1 MSPGRGDRTPHARRD
16 RSVRRRAG
24 EGGGV
29 MAGHPGYDKLIFELS
44 SPGRVGYSLP
54 GPDVPKTD
62 VKELLPAKFLR
73 ATPGAL
79 PEVSEL
85 DVVRHYSRLS
95 QMNYGVDTHFYP
107 LGSCTMKYNPKINED
122 MARLAGF
129 ARLHPLTP
137 ESAAQGALQLMHE
150 LSRDLAEVSG
160 MDHVSLQ
167 PAAGAQG
174 ELAGVLMIRAYHL
187 ARGERRTKVLVPDS
201 AHGTNPAS
209 TAIAGYRVVELKSE
223 RTGEVDLLDLERHL
237 DAETAAFM
245 ITLPNTLGL
254 FETRIIEIIEMC
266 HAKGVQVYMDGANLN
281 AILGITRPGDLG
293 FDACHFNLHKT
304 FTTPHG
310 GGGPGAGPVG
320 VKAHLVPFLPTPV
333 VAKAPDGAYT
343 LDWKRPQSIGKLQAF
358 WGNFGMLVRAYTYIR
373 TMGAAGLRSV
383 SENAVLNANY
393 VMKRLAPSYDLGAPG
408 PCMHECVLSARR
420 QKQQAGI
427 TATDIAKPLLDLG
440 FYAPSTYFP
449 LIVEEA
455 LMIEPTE
462 TESKETLDAFC
473 DAMITIAR
481 EAETNPQAVL
491 DAPRTTPV
499 RRLDQTKAA
508 REPNLRWRLRG

>member
-1 MSPGRGDRTPHARRD
+1 MPYDNQAAYDR
-16 RSVRRRAG
+16 
-24 EGGGV
+24 
-29 MAGHPGYDKLIFELS
+29 LIFELG
-44 SPGRVGYSLP
+44 SPGRIAYSLP
-54 GPDVPKTD
+54 ELDVPGDD
-62 VKELLPAKFLR
+62 VRARLPQSALR
-73 ATPGAL
+73 RDAPAL

-95 QMNYGVDTHFYP
+95 QMNYGLDTHFYP

-129 ARLHPLTP
+129 ARLHPLAP
-137 ESAAQGALQLMHE
+137 ESLSQGALALMHE
-150 LSRDLAEVSG
+150 LAGMLAEVAG
-160 MDHVSLQ
+160 MDAVSLQ

-187 ARGERRTKVLVPDS
+187 ANGEKRTRVLVPDS
-201 AHGTNPAS
+201 AHGTNPAT
-209 TAIAGYRVVELKSE
+209 TALAGFEVVQLRSDQN
-223 RTGEVDLLDLERHL
+223 GEVDLGELERHL
-237 DAETAAFM
+237 GPEVAAFM
-245 ITLPNTLGL
+245 ITMPNTLGM
-254 FETRIIEIIEMC
+254 FEPRIVEIIEMC

-293 FDACHFNLHKT
+293 FDVCHFNLHKT

-320 VKAHLVPFLPTPV
+320 VKSHLEPFLPVPV
-333 VAKAPDGAYT
+333 VTRGGDKYS
-343 LDWKRPQSIGKLQAF
+343 LDWKRPKSIGKLHAF
-358 WGNFGMLVRAYTYIR
+358 VGNFGMLVRAYAYIR
-373 TMGAAGLRSV
+373 SMGGEGLRAV

-393 VMKRLAPSYDLGAPG
+393 VLKRLADHYDPATPG
-408 PCMHECVLSARR
+408 YCMHECVVSARR
-420 QKQQAGI
+420 QKKLGVSAM
-427 TATDIAKPLLDLG
+427 DIAKRLLDLG

-462 TESKETLDAFC
+462 TESKETLDQFC
-473 DAMITIAR
+473 DALIQIAK
-481 EAETNPQAVL
+481 EAEANPAL
-491 DAPRTTPV
+491 IHDAPITTPV

-508 REPNLRWRLRG
+508 REPNLRWARPS

>member
-1 MSPGRGDRTPHARRD
+1 MPYDNQPAYDR
-16 RSVRRRAG
+16 
-24 EGGGV
+24 
-29 MAGHPGYDKLIFELS
+29 LIHELS
-44 SPGRVGYSLP
+44 SPGRMAYSLP
-54 GPDVPKTD
+54 ELDVPVDD
-62 VKELLPAKFLR
+62 VRAQLPPSALR
-73 ATPGAL
+73 SEAPAL

-85 DVVRHYSRLS
+85 DLVRHYSRLS
-95 QMNYGVDTHFYP
+95 QMNYGLDTHFYP

-137 ESAAQGALQLMHE
+137 ESLSQGALRLMDE
-150 LSRDLAEVSG
+150 LAGMLAEIAG
-160 MDHVSLQ
+160 MDAVSLQ

-174 ELAGVLMIRAYHL
+174 ELAGVLMIRAYHR
-187 ARGERRTKVLVPDS
+187 ANGEKRTKVLVPDS

-209 TAIAGYRVVELKSE
+209 TAIAGYEVVQLRSDQH
-223 RTGEVDLLDLERHL
+223 GEVDLGELERHL
-237 DAETAAFM
+237 GPDVAAFM
-245 ITLPNTLGL
+245 ITMPNTLGM
-254 FETRIIEIIEMC
+254 FEPRIVEIIEMC
-266 HAKGVQVYMDGANLN
+266 HARGVQVYMDGANLN

-293 FDACHFNLHKT
+293 FDVCHFNLHKT

-320 VKAHLVPFLPTPV
+320 VKAHLEPFLPVPV
-333 VAKAPDGAYT
+333 VTRAGEGYA
-343 LDWKRPQSIGKLQAF
+343 LDWKRPKSIGKLQAF
-358 WGNFGMLVRAYTYIR
+358 VGNFGMLVRAYTYIR
-373 TMGAAGLRSV
+373 TMGGDGLRAV

-393 VMKRLAPSYDLGAPG
+393 ILRRLAPHYEAATPG
-408 PCMHECVLSARR
+408 YCMHECVVSARR
-420 QKQQAGI
+420 QKKLGI
-427 TATDIAKPLLDLG
+427 SAMDVAKRLLDLG

-473 DAMITIAR
+473 DAMIRIAE
-481 EAETNPQAVL
+481 EAEKNPRL
-491 DAPRTTPV
+491 IHEAPVTTPV

-508 REPNLRWRLRG
+508 REPNLRWGPKG

>member
-1 MSPGRGDRTPHARRD
+1 MPYDNQLAYDR
-16 RSVRRRAG
+16 
-24 EGGGV
+24 
-29 MAGHPGYDKLIFELS
+29 LIFEVS
-44 SPGRVGYSLP
+44 SPGRIAFSLP
-54 GPDVPKTD
+54 ESDVPVASALAAVPQKYRRR
-62 VKELLPAKFLR
+62 EPA
-73 ATPGAL
+73 AL

-122 MARLAGF
+122 MARLGGF
-129 ARLHPLTP
+129 ARLHPLAP
-137 ESAAQGALQLMHE
+137 EALSQGALQLMY
-150 LSRDLAEVSG
+150 DLARMLAEIAG
-160 MDHVSLQ
+160 MDAVSLQ

-174 ELAGVLMIRAYHL
+174 ELAGVLMIRAYHE
-187 ARGERRTKVLVPDS
+187 ARGEKRTKVLIPDS

-209 TAIAGYRVVELKSE
+209 TALAGYEVIEVKSDAE
-223 RTGEVDLLDLERHL
+223 GRVDLGDLERHL
-237 DAETAAFM
+237 GDDVAAFM
-245 ITLPNTLGL
+245 ITVPNTLGN
-254 FETRIIEIIEMC
+254 FEPRVMEIGELC
-266 HAKGVQVYMDGANLN
+266 HSRGAQVYMDGANLN
-281 AILGITRPGDLG
+281 AILGLTRPGDLG
-293 FDACHFNLHKT
+293 FDVCHFNLHKT

-320 VKAHLVPFLPTPV
+320 IKAHLEPFLPVPV
-333 VAKAPDGAYT
+333 IARRDDAYT

-358 WGNFGMLVRAYTYIR
+358 WGNFGMHVRAYTYIR
-373 TMGAAGLRSV
+373 TMGADGLRAV

-393 VMKRLAPSYDLGAPG
+393 IMKRLEGHYDVAAPG

-420 QKQQAGI
+420 QKRHGVSAM
-427 TATDIAKPLLDLG
+427 DVAKRLLDLG

-449 LIVEEA
+449 MIVEEA

-473 DAMITIAR
+473 EAMIRIAK
-481 EAETNPQAVL
+481 EAETDPHAIHQAPV
-491 DAPRTTPV
+491 TTPV

-508 REPNLRWRLRG
+508 REPNLRWKPKA